1 MKSRQPRPITP
12 LPARRP
18 RSKPLPRV
26 RPDELWLYRERTLA
40 LLYRYFRLSLEYGR
54 LPSLLGREFFR
65 TRVTSY
71 HMITFEDGVIFVH
84 DMEGC
89 LERLRPRSR
98 RIIARM
104 VFQEYTQEEMAHMLR
119 CTRQTVATRLL
130 EALDELSAV
139 LLGCGLLFPLVRI
152 SRRAARPPAETQ
164 PEAETQPD
172 SLVICGSVE
181 GEVLSRIAG
190 VSGRGASRQDPE
202 RARSPSR
209 RILTAAAPV
218 PVLGPIS
225 PPQPL
230 ASAAA

>member
-40 LLYRYFRLSLEYGR
+40 LLHRFFRLSLEYGR

-104 VFQEYTQEEMAHMLR
+104 VFQEYSQEEMAHMLR

-130 EALDELSAV
+130 QALDALSAI
-139 LLGCGLLFPLVRI
+139 LLGCGLLAPLARI
-152 SRRAARPPAETQ
+152 PRRAARSPAQ
-164 PEAETQPD
+164 SQQDAEAPSD
-172 SLVICGSVE
+172 PLVICGSAE
-181 GEVLSRIAG
+181 GEVLPA
-190 VSGRGASRQDPE
+190 
-202 RARSPSR
+202 
-209 RILTAAAPV
+209 AAAPI

-225 PPQPL
+225 SPEPL
-230 ASAAA
+230 TSAAA